1 MDSNRSDR
9 INSMLRLQRRI
20 AAVYDA
26 HMAEAA
32 ARTGLTKPEADVLL
46 FLANNP
52 SRSTARDV
60 AKFRGFSKTYVS
72 RAVER
77 LAGRGFLRIEPHP
90 TDGRIQLLHITEA
103 ASVPARRLQYT
114 QLDLFDHLFADVSPE
129 ACAILDQI
137 FQQLEEN
144 LDWL

>member
-1 MDSNRSDR
+1 MENLTEQQKLESRKLHPVSPF
-9 INSMLRLQRRI
+9 IYRLLGKVVVSGVL
-20 AAVYDA
+20 AKKYNA
-26 HMAEAA
+26 HF
-32 ARTGLTKPEADVLL
+32 TYVD
-46 FLANNP
+46 
-52 SRSTARDV
+52 DV
-60 AKFRGFSKTYVS
+60 AKYRGFSKTYVS

-103 ASVPARRLQYT
+103 AAVPARRLQYT